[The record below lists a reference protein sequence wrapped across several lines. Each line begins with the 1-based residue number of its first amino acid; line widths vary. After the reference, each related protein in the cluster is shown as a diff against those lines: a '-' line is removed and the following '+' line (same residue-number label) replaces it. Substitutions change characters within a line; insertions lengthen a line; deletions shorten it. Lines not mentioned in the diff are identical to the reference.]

1 MGGTGNELTQEAA
14 RDMKNLD
21 IADNEAAQVSLSL
34 QSPAAIIQKSVLMKH
49 CFGVIQIVYVAISNF
64 SLMHQLSNLGLEL
77 LFLKKA
83 YTFAFEV
90 LDT

>member
-34 QSPAAIIQKSVLMKH
+34 
-49 CFGVIQIVYVAISNF
+49 
-64 SLMHQLSNLGLEL
+64 
-77 LFLKKA
+77 
-83 YTFAFEV
+83 
-90 LDT
+90 